1 MNSADFNKSM
11 ETIVEALKEQGY
23 DPYAQLFGFL
33 QNGDPVYITRSM
45 GARDLIQQL
54 DKEEIRQ
61 FIRRIK

>member
-1 MNSADFNKSM
+1 M
-11 ETIVEALKEQGY
+11 ETIVDALKEQGY
-23 DPYAQLFGFL
+23 DPYAQLYGFL
-33 QNGDPVYITRSM
+33 RNGDPVYITRSM